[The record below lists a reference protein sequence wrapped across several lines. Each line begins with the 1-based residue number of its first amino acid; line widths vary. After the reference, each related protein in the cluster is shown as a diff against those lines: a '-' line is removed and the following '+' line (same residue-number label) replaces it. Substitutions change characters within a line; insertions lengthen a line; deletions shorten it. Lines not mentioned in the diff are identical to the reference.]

1 MLQWRKR
8 LLTCL
13 ETHFPVTL
21 LQRLDYLTTGLP
33 HETAAEVW
41 RGVVGPLFEPRAF
54 HPDQQCPTGSASGA
68 VIGDIIVARVV
79 FAAQSYRRDQ
89 DLIARTPDHVLFH
102 LYNVGGFNGLI
113 SGQQTTIWSSQVA
126 IIDLAQEIDT
136 LAASSDTIALIVPR
150 ALLPGLADGPLPPRL
165 DPVRNRLLA
174 AHLIALRE
182 RSTLIEEP
190 DVEEVVTQTLDFL
203 RVLLDPDRADEI
215 TETPTLAASH
225 LALAEQTIRTHLAS
239 PELSP
244 EMIAHEIGVSRAT
257 LYRMFAPYGG
267 IMRLVQER
275 RLLAVR
281 AALSDPLETRRLS
294 RLATDFG
301 FRGKVHFSRSF
312 RAQFGITASE
322 FRAEQ
327 VALAQ
332 KVERTDLEVLHN
344 WWPRLGNR

>member
-1 MLQWRKR
+1 M
-8 LLTCL
+8 
-13 ETHFPVTL
+13 TL

-33 HETAAEVW
+33 HETAAEIW
-41 RGVVGPLFEPRAF
+41 KGVVGPLFEPRAF
-54 HPDQQCPTGSASGA
+54 HPGQQSPTGSASGA
-68 VIGDIIVARVV
+68 VIGDIMVARVV
-79 FAAQSYRRDQ
+79 FGAQSYRRDR
-89 DLIARTPDHVLFH
+89 DLIARTSDHILFH
-102 LYNVGGFNGLI
+102 FYNVGGFSGLI

-126 IIDLAQEIDT
+126 IIDLAQEVDT
-136 LAASSDTIALIVPR
+136 LAASSDTIALVVPR
-150 ALLPGLADGPLPPRL
+150 ALLPGLADNPLPPRL
-165 DPVRNRLLA
+165 DAGRNRLLA

-190 DVEEVVTQTLDFL
+190 DVEEVVAQTLDFL
-203 RVLLDPDRADEI
+203 RALLDPSR
-215 TETPTLAASH
+215 TEEAAATPTLATCH
-225 LALAEQTIRTHLAS
+225 LTLAEQAIRTHLAS
-239 PELSP
+239 PDLSP
-244 EMIAHEIGVSRAT
+244 EMIANEIGVSRAT

-267 IMRLVQER
+267 IMRSVQER

-294 RLATDFG
+294 RLAADFG

-332 KVERTDLEVLHN
+332 KGARTDLDVLHD
-344 WWPRLGNR
+344 WWPRLGNQ

>member
-1 MLQWRKR
+1 MFLEVV
-8 LLTCL
+8 CL
-13 ETHFPVTL
+13 VAS

-33 HETAAEVW
+33 HESAAEIW

-54 HPDQQCPTGSASGA
+54 HPDQRSPTGSASGA
-68 VIGDIIVARVV
+68 VIGDIMVARVV
-79 FAAQSYRRDQ
+79 FGAQSYRRDR
-89 DLIARTPDHVLFH
+89 DLIARTPDHILFH

-113 SGQQTTIWSSQVA
+113 SGQQSTIWSSQVA
-126 IIDLAQEIDT
+126 IIDLAQEVDT

-150 ALLPGLADGPLPPRL
+150 VLLPGLADRTLPPRL
-165 DPVRNRLLA
+165 DPARNRLLA

-182 RSTLIEEP
+182 RSTLLEEP
-190 DVEEVVTQTLDFL
+190 DVAEVVTQTLDFL
-203 RVLLDPDRADEI
+203 RVLLDPARAEEI
-215 TETPTLAASH
+215 TETPALAASH

-244 EMIAHEIGVSRAT
+244 EMIANEIGVSRAT

-267 IMRLVQER
+267 IMRSVQER

-294 RLATDFG
+294 RLAADFG

-332 KVERTDLEVLHN
+332 KDTRTDLDVLHD